1 MVGPV
6 LLLLLIQVQFL
17 PYHLE
22 WVTWFQRFAVLVDFL
37 VDFLPEDFFAP
48 VVMLGLTTAMSF
60 VPMGVPR
67 PVQASQ
73 PGPALKPTGVP
84 V

>member
-1 MVGPV
+1 MSFDGY
-6 LLLLLIQVQFL
+6 LF
-17 PYHLE
+17 
-22 WVTWFQRFAVLVDFL
+22 FAAAFFFVRWADF
-37 VDFLPEDFFAP
+37 FGADFFAAFFFDFFAALAAVP
-48 VVMLGLTTAMSF
+48 GLTTAMSF
-60 VPMGVPR
+60 VPMGEPR